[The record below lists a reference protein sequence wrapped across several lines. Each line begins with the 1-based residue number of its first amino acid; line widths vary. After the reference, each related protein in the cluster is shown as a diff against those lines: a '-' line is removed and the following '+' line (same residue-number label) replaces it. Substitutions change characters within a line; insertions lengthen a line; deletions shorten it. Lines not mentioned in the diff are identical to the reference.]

1 MPSAAKLLGN
11 FFFPISSF
19 HLWQIGNRGHIHD
32 ANLAESKRHS
42 GFERTRPRSAIR
54 CASFQLPIPVP
65 SIVQFRFSS
74 RAGFESRIGADTRQ
88 PPRGQAPPQ
97 LTPSWPE
104 AISNLIP
111 QRVSPV
117 KRKTQAV
124 RDFHRAP
131 ACSGQGRRSALAP
144 IRSGRAEQDRCR
156 PYVPGE
162 PASLNGQATDCP
174 GSSADGQASGPVSP
188 EGAFETQS

>member
-1 MPSAAKLLGN
+1 MMLISLKVKDIPALNVPAPDPQSGVRV
-11 FFFPISSF
+11 SSF
-19 HLWQIGNRGHIHD
+19 Q
-32 ANLAESKRHS
+32 
-42 GFERTRPRSAIR
+42 F
-54 CASFQLPIPVP
+54 PVP